1 MRLSRTF
8 LVHGLLAAGLIAL
21 DQWIKHMVETGMGY
35 HEQIDLMPFFALFRT
50 HNTGIAFSLLAD
62 FGPGGLIA
70 LSLVI
75 SAFVLWLAWISGPEQ
90 RLAHLGFTL
99 IIAGAAG
106 NLIDRVLLGYVVDY
120 FLFHTPAWSFA
131 VFNLADVWITLGA
144 GLVLIE
150 EALSWHRA
158 GKARND

>member
-1 MRLSRTF
+1 MTQSRT
-8 LVHGLLAAGLIAL
+8 VVIHSVLAAGFIAL
-21 DQWIKHMVETGMGY
+21 DQWIKHLVETGMGY
-35 HEQIDLMPFFALFRT
+35 HEQIDLLPFFALFRT

-62 FGPGGLIA
+62 FGAGGLIV

-75 SAFVLWLAWISGPEQ
+75 AAFVLWLAWISGPGQ

-99 IIAGAAG
+99 IIAGAIG

-144 GLVLIE
+144 GLVLLE
-150 EALSWHRA
+150 EFVSWRRA
-158 GKARND
+158 EKAGSD

>member
-1 MRLSRTF
+1 MRLSWTLR
-8 LVHGLLAAGLIAL
+8 LHGLLAAGLIAV
-21 DQWIKHMVETGMGY
+21 DQWIKHLVETGMAY
-35 HEQIDLMPFFALFRT
+35 HEQIDLLPFFALFRT

-62 FGPGGLIA
+62 FGAGGLIA
-70 LSLVI
+70 LSIVI

-99 IIAGAAG
+99 IIAGAVG

-131 VFNLADVWITLGA
+131 VFNLADTWITIGA
-144 GLVLIE
+144 ALVLLE
-150 EALSWHRA
+150 EVRSWRRGGGTA
-158 GKARND
+158 GD

>member
-1 MRLSRTF
+1 MRLSRT
-8 LVHGLLAAGLIAL
+8 LRLHGLLAAGLIAV
-21 DQWIKHMVETGMGY
+21 DQWIKHLVETGMAY
-35 HEQIDLMPFFALFRT
+35 HEQIDLLPFFALFRT

-62 FGPGGLIA
+62 FGAGGLIA
-70 LSLVI
+70 LSIVI

-99 IIAGAAG
+99 IIAGAVG

-131 VFNLADVWITLGA
+131 VFNLADTWITIGA
-144 GLVLIE
+144 ALVLLE
-150 EALSWHRA
+150 EVRSWRRGGGTA
-158 GKARND
+158 GD